1 MDWAARPRVLVQQ
14 PCARS
19 QRLGWGG
26 AAHTADQQE
35 EEERAAGK
43 VQWHLKRECINH
55 MLKYNICCALQM
67 KLLFQYKPVLR
78 ITIHMNTIFIFIKFY
93 KN

>member
-1 MDWAARPRVLVQQ
+1 
-14 PCARS
+14 
-19 QRLGWGG
+19 
-26 AAHTADQQE
+26 
-35 EEERAAGK
+35 
-43 VQWHLKRECINH
+43 
-55 MLKYNICCALQM
+55 M